1 VRVVAYLRTRCITT
15 DRFGRRSGEDQV
27 RGEAVAAT
35 VAMFSLGTVRQSLAT
50 SDIQVMGVQE
60 TLKGMNGP
68 LISYTVTGLVP
79 SSDPFGTRS
88 LAGYM
93 RPR

>member
-1 VRVVAYLRTRCITT
+1 
-15 DRFGRRSGEDQV
+15 
-27 RGEAVAAT
+27 
-35 VAMFSLGTVRQSLAT
+35 
-50 SDIQVMGVQE
+50 MGVQE

-79 SSDPFGTRS
+79 SSDPFRTRS